1 MILSAL
7 VYNSAQLAL
16 ASGRPNENGQ
26 LPMVDALLDQRE
38 GKFCLSY
45 KINSIFSGSCA
56 QNNSYSV
63 APAVFYFAANCVS
76 QASTIL
82 QVIVCSLMCTQREGE
97 VQLTCMYVRRPV
109 MHGALEDTPWPFR
122 TLPGLCS
129 WRSIM
134 KGTPNAC
141 NSYTELSPY

>member
-1 MILSAL
+1 MVSINSCRVELVLFTVKLTRKVILSAL

-16 ASGRPNENGQ
+16 APGRPNENGQ

-63 APAVFYFAANCVS
+63 APAVFYFTANCMS
-76 QASTIL
+76 RASTVL
-82 QVIVCSLMCTQREGE
+82 RVIVCSLMCTQGKGE
-97 VQLTCMYVRRPV
+97 VQLTCVYIHRPV
-109 MHGALEDTPWPFR
+109 MYGAL
-122 TLPGLCS
+122 
-129 WRSIM
+129 
-134 KGTPNAC
+134 
-141 NSYTELSPY
+141 